1 MPAVSSE
8 GLIISCT
15 INAMEGRDVSTDDVK
30 GAFLQTNYDKEDI
43 NTNMEGMMVTKLE
56 EIYP

>member
-1 MPAVSSE
+1 
-8 GLIISCT
+8 
-15 INAMEGRDVSTDDVK
+15 MEGRDVSTDDVK